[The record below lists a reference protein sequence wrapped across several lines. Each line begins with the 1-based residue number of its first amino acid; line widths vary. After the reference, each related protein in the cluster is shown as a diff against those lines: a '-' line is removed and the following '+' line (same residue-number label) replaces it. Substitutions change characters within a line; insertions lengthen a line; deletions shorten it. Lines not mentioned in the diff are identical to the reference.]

1 MNGLLDGIADPLAHT
16 FMQHAML
23 AIILV
28 GGICG
33 ITGSF
38 VILRGLAFLG
48 DALAHA
54 VFPGVVIAYLLG
66 IPVLIGALIASLLVA
81 LAIGAVGQNRR
92 LSNDTAIGVLFA
104 GGFALGVVLISA
116 RPSYSR
122 DLSSFLFGSILGVS
136 RTDLL
141 LTLCVTASVA
151 FALWL
156 FRRELVAI
164 SFDRTFAQAIGIQLW
179 RFDQLFLLLLSL
191 TIVIS
196 LQTVGNIL
204 VLAMLVTPAA
214 TARLLTDRLSV
225 MMTLSALI
233 GASSGIIGLYFSY
246 YQGTSSGGSVVL
258 VTTVLFALTFLFNP
272 KSGAVTTKLRQRLHY
287 PHPERDS
294 FHESGKP
301 LT

>member
-1 MNGLLDGIADPLAHT
+1 MNGLIDGITDPLAHT

-136 RTDLL
+136 RTDLQ
-141 LTLCVTASVA
+141 LTALVTASVA

-164 SFDRTFAQAIGIQLW
+164 SFDRTFAQAIGIRLW

-272 KSGAVTTKLRQRLHY
+272 KSGAITTKLRQWLHY

-294 FHESGKP
+294 FQESGKP

>member
-1 MNGLLDGIADPLAHT
+1 MNAALDAIMDPLAHT
-16 FMQHAML
+16 FMRHALL
-23 AIILV
+23 AIMLV
-28 GGICG
+28 GAICG

-66 IPVLIGALIASLLVA
+66 VPVLIGALVAAIVVA
-81 LAIGAVGQNRR
+81 LGIGAVGQNRR

-104 GGFALGVVLISA
+104 GGFALGIVLISA
-116 RPSYSR
+116 RPTYTR
-122 DLSSFLFGSILGVS
+122 DLSTFLFGSILGVS
-136 RTDLL
+136 KTDLQ
-141 LTLCVTASVA
+141 LTALVSAIVAVT
-151 FALWL
+151 LWV

-164 SFDRTFAQAIGIQLW
+164 AFDRTFAEARGIRVW

-214 TARLLTDRLSV
+214 TARLLTDRLPV
-225 MMTLSALI
+225 MLTLSALI
-233 GASSGIIGLYFSY
+233 GAGSGLAGLYLSY
-246 YQGTSSGGSVVL
+246 YQGISSGASVVL
-258 VTTVLFALTFLFNP
+258 VATLGFALTFLFNP
-272 KSGAVTTKLRQRLHY
+272 KSGTITAKVRQRLHY
-287 PHPERDS
+287 PHPERDA
-294 FHESGKP
+294 FEESRGNVG
-301 LT
+301 

>member
-1 MNGLLDGIADPLAHT
+1 MNTLIDGIVNPLAHT
-16 FMQHAML
+16 FMQHALL
-23 AIILV
+23 AIMLV
-28 GGICG
+28 GAISG

-54 VFPGVVIAYLLG
+54 VFPGVVIAYLFG
-66 IPVLIGALIASLLVA
+66 IPVLVGALTASVLVA
-81 LAIGAVGQNRR
+81 LAIGAVSQNRR

-116 RPSYSR
+116 QPSYSR

-136 RTDLL
+136 TTDLQ
-141 LTLCVTASVA
+141 LTALVASIVA
-151 FALWL
+151 ITLWL

-164 SFDRTFAQAIGIQLW
+164 SFDRTFAEATGIRLW
-179 RFDQLFLLLLSL
+179 RFDQAFLVLLSL

-214 TARLLTDRLSV
+214 TARLLTDRLPI
-225 MMTLSALI
+225 MMALSAVI
-233 GASSGIIGLYFSY
+233 GAGSGIAGLYVSY

-258 VTTVLFALTFLFNP
+258 VATALFALTFLFNP
-272 KSGAVTTKLRQRLHY
+272 KSGAITARLRQRLHY
-287 PHPERDS
+287 PHPERDT
-294 FHESGKP
+294 FHEIGKP